1 VRRARRR
8 GVRLRLTRTTLRR
21 IVAAAL
27 VAAAAAAAFV
37 AAQRGDDRRPGPPP
51 RVFAFV
57 SDLRGAELERLR
69 EVAHRIDVVAPNWYA
84 LDSATGALRSPHS
97 TSALLAAAQ
106 GGGARVWPVV
116 NARTGG
122 SRAWEA
128 PAARERIAGSL
139 LAAASAPAASGVTLD
154 MEELRPAQRDAFT
167 TLVRESA
174 ARLHAAG
181 RKLAVYV
188 PRPGP
193 GEGAA
198 YDWAALAAH
207 ADLVLC
213 SGYNEHWAGGP
224 PGPVSTTPGFS
235 AVVDRALEQAGPARA
250 VPLLGA
256 FGYRWAPG
264 APGELLSTV
273 DARRLR
279 ASRPGTA
286 TALDGSERFRDGAAT
301 VVYETELGL
310 RSRAATA
317 REAGARWIGLF
328 SLGREPAGFWTGF
341 VTDRTARRHSAV
353 PRTGEPAARAA
364 APGG

>member
-1 VRRARRR
+1 VRRA
-8 GVRLRLTRTTLRR
+8 
-21 IVAAAL
+21 AAAL
-27 VAAAAAAAFV
+27 AVAAAAAAIALV
-37 AAQRGDDRRPGPPP
+37 AAHPGAGERRPGPPP

-57 SDLRGAELERLR
+57 SDLGGAELARLR
-69 EVAHRIDVVAPNWYA
+69 ETAHRIDVVAPNWYA
-84 LDSATGALRSPHS
+84 LDHATGALRSPRA
-97 TSALLAAAQ
+97 TSALLAAARA
-106 GGGARVWPVV
+106 GGARVWPVV
-116 NARTGG
+116 NARTGA
-122 SRAWEA
+122 SRAWEPA
-128 PAARERIAGSL
+128 AARERIGRSL
-139 LAAASAPAASGVTLD
+139 LAAASAPGASGVTLD

-167 TLVRESA
+167 TLVREAA

-213 SGYNEHWAGGP
+213 AGYNEHWAGGP
-224 PGPVSTTPGFS
+224 PGPVTTTPGFA
-235 AVVDRALEQAGPARA
+235 AVLERALEQAGPARA

-264 APGELLSTV
+264 AEGELLSTV

-279 ASRPGTA
+279 AARGA
-286 TALDGSERFRDGAAT
+286 TAVAADGSERFADGAAT

-310 RSRAATA
+310 RSRAAAA
-317 REAGARWIGLF
+317 RAAGARWIGLF
-328 SLGREPAGFWTGF
+328 SLGREPAGFWT
-341 VTDRTARRHSAV
+341 RLATARASRI
-353 PRTGEPAARAA
+353 
-364 APGG
+364 